1 MSKFHGKSRGPGRD
15 AAKEQFW
22 RGLIAGFDPQR
33 STVRQW
39 CADHGVSEP
48 SFYAWRRALE
58 QRDRAAAE
66 RASARMLPVT
76 IAPAP
81 TTLAEPEAADVVIA
95 LGNGLR
101 LHVSLDQ
108 LSAVLD
114 VLESRAC

>member
-1 MSKFHGKSRGPGRD
+1 MSKFNGKFRGPGRD
-15 AAKEQFW
+15 AAKERFW
-22 RGLIAGFDPQR
+22 RGVIAGFDPKR

-39 CADHGVSEP
+39 CADHRVSEP
-48 SFYAWRRALE
+48 SFYAWRRELK
-58 QRDRAAAE
+58 RPDRAAAK
-66 RASARMLPVT
+66 RASARVLPVT

-81 TTLAEPEAADVVIA
+81 RTQAEAADVVIA
-95 LGNGLR
+95 LANGLR